1 MSDFEMI
8 EQEQNHKGF
17 DDSNIENDFNQK
29 KKSGVPEKPYFLELS
44 IEEKSLIEV
53 LSKLNIEKESQIA
66 IGLLFRKYNIS
77 ISEFLNILKNYN
89 PKELNTEKII
99 EIVLDMRK

>member
-17 DDSNIENDFNQK
+17 DDSNIENDFNPK
-29 KKSGVPEKPYFLELS
+29 KESGVSEKPYFLELS

>member
-17 DDSNIENDFNQK
+17 DDS
-29 KKSGVPEKPYFLELS
+29 
-44 IEEKSLIEV
+44 
-53 LSKLNIEKESQIA
+53 NIEKESQIA

>member
-1 MSDFEMI
+1 MSEFEMI

-17 DDSNIENDFNQK
+17 DDSNIENDFNPK
-29 KKSGVPEKPYFLELS
+29 KESGVSEKPYFLELS

>member
-1 MSDFEMI
+1 MSEFEMI

-17 DDSNIENDFNQK
+17 DDTNIENDFNPK
-29 KKSGVPEKPYFLELS
+29 KGSGVSEKPYFLELS

-99 EIVLDMRK
+99 EIVLNMRK

>member
-1 MSDFEMI
+1 MAEFEMI

-17 DDSNIENDFNQK
+17 DDSNIENDFNPK
-29 KKSGVPEKPYFLELS
+29 KESGVSEKPYFLELS

>member
-1 MSDFEMI
+1 MSDFEMV

-17 DDSNIENDFNQK
+17 DDSNIENDFNPK
-29 KKSGVPEKPYFLELS
+29 KKSGVSEKPYFLELS